1 MKVGNLNQEETNQLH
16 NLLDKACILWQY
28 YEKEHVDS
36 DMSNKEWEQF
46 VSINKEVFSD
56 GCMSVLMND
65 LDYEEIK

>member
-36 DMSNKEWEQF
+36 DMSNEEWKKF
-46 VSINKEVFSD
+46 VKINDNAFSD

-65 LDYEEIK
+65 LNYEEKK